1 MKLPRKREPIDEL
14 RGRVAASVTGRQP
27 RHRRNAKRAQE
38 EFAVDFSRA
47 TPEERKQAVRRLE
60 AIVKGVETMLRI
72 KKKLKESNA
81 EYREQRRH
89 VTHGGGVITEEEFAD
104 PAPEERRAKKQRCS

>member
-1 MKLPRKREPIDEL
+1 MRAPRGS

-89 VTHGGGVITEEEFAD
+89 VTHGGGVITEEELAD